1 MVREFEARHGVYSGE
16 PAVLLLDRTVVRVFP
31 GGARIQLTHNII
43 RVLTKEG
50 ISFEPSAVQLV
61 AREGRALNE
70 TLGYQQKIK
79 AQNEMLQQAAAAK
92 NGQNSAVMGAGQMPS
107 DGAPAAPAPA
117 PAPAPVAPPAPS
129 P

>member
-1 MVREFEARHGVYSGE
+1 MDQ
-16 PAVLLLDRTVVRVFP
+16 VLLYLNEEYNTGSGGGQVSNLIKAVMKMRVA
-31 GGARIQLTHNII
+31 GYR
-43 RVLTKEG
+43 
-50 ISFEPSAVQLV
+50 PSKQNAEDLV
-61 AREGRALNE
+61 AALDKRPNQKPLIAALNE